1 MDKEECE
8 MKTKY
13 LSFLL
18 VIILVSFGFLWSA
31 TTMISNQKSKIDKI
45 DARIKNSQEQ
55 LNSAKVLTK
64 ELSEVSKIINNTLT
78 QEDKLSADEANA
90 FVKDIA
96 NLCDKY
102 RISVVGLFPKISYS
116 SSKVLEQQFTVEIE
130 CTYVQLGN
138 LLSSIEAYDY
148 ILKVNTLDV
157 SPMSTSKELSKLD
170 GETLYR
176 ISLELSIFKIV
187 KEV

>member
-1 MDKEECE
+1 M

-13 LSFLL
+13 LSLLL
-18 VIILVSFGFLWSA
+18 VIIIVSFAFLWSA
-31 TTMISNQKSKIDKI
+31 HSMINNQKTKIDKI
-45 DARIKNSQEQ
+45 DKKIKNSQEQ
-55 LNSAKVLTK
+55 LNSAKVLTQ

-78 QEDKLSADEANA
+78 EDVSLSDDEANN

-96 NLCDKY
+96 NLCDRFQIK
-102 RISVVGLFPKISYS
+102 VVGLFPKISYS
-116 SSKVLEQQFTVEIE
+116 SNKILEQQFTVEVE
-130 CTYVQLGN
+130 CTYVQLGR
-138 LLSSIEAYDY
+138 LLASIEAYDY

-157 SPMSTSKELSKLD
+157 NPMNTSKEEGKLN

-187 KEV
+187 KEA